1 LTVRNEQDVIVMG
14 GGPAGAT
21 AATLLAQQGHS
32 VTLFERSAGPKFKI
46 GESLL
51 PGTYWTFE
59 RLGILDKLKKS
70 AFPRKY
76 SVQFFSASGRS
87 SEPFY
92 FNQFDP
98 HESAVSWQVLRS
110 DFDAL
115 LRDNARRCGVDVVE
129 GARVREVLFED
140 DRANGVRVD
149 LPEGSEA
156 ECRSRVVV
164 DATGQS
170 ALLSRKLKISKTEA
184 QLRKASVFTHY
195 ENGLRGEGID
205 EGATLILQTDD
216 RKGWFWY
223 IALPDN
229 RVSVGVVGD
238 LDDLF
243 ADRSMDA
250 KAIFSRELQ
259 KCAPVQERLVDA
271 EPVFPVKVTKD
282 FSYRSK
288 HLAGAGWVLVGD
300 AYGFLDPIYSSGVF
314 LALKSGEMAADAIH
328 EAFEEQDFSAAQLGS
343 FQEEYLAGM
352 ESIRKLVYA
361 FYSPDFNFGK
371 FLRAFPECRQG
382 VVDILSGNV
391 YRTDVSGIFPPMA
404 TMCALPSEFSVV

>member
-1 LTVRNEQDVIVMG
+1 MG

-32 VTLFERSAGPKFKI
+32 VTLYERGTGPRFKI

-59 RLGILDKLKKS
+59 RLGILDELKKS

-98 HESAVSWQVLRS
+98 HESSVSWQVLRS

-115 LRDNARRCGVDVVE
+115 LRRNAQRCGVNVVE
-129 GARVREVLFED
+129 GARVRDVLFD
-140 DRANGVRVD
+140 GDCARGVRVD
-149 LPEGSEA
+149 LPDGGEEERLS
-156 ECRSRVVV
+156 SVVV

-170 ALLSRKLKISKTEA
+170 ALISRKLKISQTESK
-184 QLRKASVFTHY
+184 LRKASVFTHF

-216 RKGWFWY
+216 MNCWFWY

-238 LDDLF
+238 LDYLF

-250 KAIFSRELQ
+250 QAIFARELQ
-259 KCAPVQERLVDA
+259 KCKPVQERLMDA
-271 EPVFPVKVTKD
+271 EQVFPMKVTKD

-288 HLAGAGWVLVGD
+288 HLAGNGWVLVGD

-328 EAFEEQDFSAAQLGS
+328 EAFGKGDFSATQLSS
-343 FQEEYLAGM
+343 FQDEYLGGM

-371 FLRAFPECRQG
+371 FLRAHPECRQG

-391 YRTDVSGIFPPMA
+391 YRTDVTGIFPPMA
-404 TMCALPSEFSVV
+404 AMCELPEEISTT